1 MHEDGRGARVA
12 WGLEDLVCSGSLTGL
27 TEEELLARF
36 VERRDP
42 RALEM
47 LVNLHGPMV
56 LGVCRQLLSDPNDVD
71 DAFQATFLVLIRK
84 AGSIR
89 RSGRL
94 GPWLYGVAWRTAS
107 RLRRAPRPLRLA
119 AEPVQAQPPCPVD
132 QVEEFVALHQE
143 ISRLPEKYR
152 QPIVLCY
159 LEGLTHDAAAAR
171 LAWPVGTVRGRLARA
186 RDRLRK
192 QLTARGVCLSAGFL
206 DILEHAG
213 LRHAALPLARTHSI
227 VRLLEHC
234 ASSRVVFL
242 VQGALAAMLT
252 EKLKW
257 LAVAVV
263 TPSFVLAAAGTAL
276 IAGSGHGKP
285 ESGPAVIV
293 EADPGQ
299 KPKTVAKKAADTE
312 KADAETDA
320 KADSLE
326 SEKVKAE
333 LLEMET
339 EALHGML
346 QNLTGILLSRADSY
360 GMMAGPPGDPKTRE
374 SNEHFLA
381 STRTEAEGLRKT
393 YLEKRLELAKLKRA
407 IARQSKELGQSE
419 GEKPSLV
426 EMSRRLRSLE
436 TKVDRILEAVSKNPR

>member
-1 MHEDGRGARVA
+1 SR
-12 WGLEDLVCSGSLTGL
+12 
-27 TEEELLARF
+27 
-36 VERRDP
+36 
-42 RALEM
+42 
-47 LVNLHGPMV
+47 
-56 LGVCRQLLSDPNDVD
+56 
-71 DAFQATFLVLIRK
+71 
-84 AGSIR
+84 
-89 RSGRL
+89 RL

-132 QVEEFVALHQE
+132 QAEEFVALHQE

-159 LEGLTHDAAAAR
+159 PEGLTHDAAAAR

-192 QLTARGVCLSAGFL
+192 SLTARGVCLSAGFL
-206 DILEHAG
+206 DIVEQAG
-213 LRHAALPLARTHSI
+213 LRHAALPLARTQSI
-227 VRLLEHC
+227 VQLLEHC

-242 VQGALAAMLT
+242 AQGALAAMLT

-263 TPSFVLAAAGTAL
+263 APSLVLAAAGTAL
-276 IAGSGHGKP
+276 IAGSRHGKP
-285 ESGPAVIV
+285 ENGPALTV
-293 EADPGQ
+293 EIEPGQ
-299 KPKTVAKKAADTE
+299 KPKTVAKKAPDVEKPEGETE
-312 KADAETDA
+312 A

-326 SEKVKAE
+326 SDKVKAE

-339 EALHGML
+339 EALHGIL
-346 QNLTGILLSRADSY
+346 QNLMRILLSRADSN
-360 GMMAGPPGDPKTRE
+360 GMMGGPLADPKTRE
-374 SNEHFLA
+374 YNEHFLA
-381 STRTEAEGLRKT
+381 FRRTEAEVLRKT

-419 GEKPSLV
+419 SEKPSLV
-426 EMSRRLRSLE
+426 EISQRLKALE
-436 TKVDRILEAVSKNPR
+436 IKIDRIQAAVSKNPR